1 MNYEQVGHVSKTIL
15 DKLNTRL
22 IDLEEIS
29 RLTLA
34 ALFSGSHVLYE
45 GVPGLAKTLLANSL
59 SQTLGLRFSR
69 TQGTVDLLPADLTG
83 GLVYNPTT
91 GKFSTR
97 DGPIFTNILLVDEIN
112 RIPPKTQSALLESM
126 QEHQVT
132 IDGTPRVLP
141 APFFV
146 IATQNP
152 LESEGVFRLP
162 EAQLDRFA
170 ARAMFFYPSEQKEQE
185 IYAAHSLSRKLI
197 PLTPVVEPKDILT
210 IIELVDQVRVSE
222 PVLGYVA
229 AIIRKTRE
237 QESIELGASPRSGLA
252 LIGLAK
258 AYAAMNGRDFV
269 EPDDVKKNVL
279 PALNHRIILT
289 PEAEISGLTPWK
301 VLESLLEQVAVQ
313 I

>member
-1 MNYEQVGHVSKTIL
+1 MNYEQVGNVSKSII
-15 DKLNTRL
+15 DQLNTRL
-22 IDLEEIS
+22 IGLEEIS

-34 ALFSGSHVLYE
+34 ALFSGSHILYE

-59 SQTLGLRFSR
+59 AQTLELRFSR

-97 DGPIFTNILLVDEIN
+97 EGPIYTNILLVDEIN

-132 IDGTPRVLP
+132 IDGTPRALP

-170 ARAMFFYPSEQKEQE
+170 ARAIFSYPSEQREQE
-185 IYAAHSLSRKLI
+185 IYTTHSLSRKLV
-197 PLTPVVEPKDILT
+197 PLTAAVEPKDVMT
-210 IIELVDQVRVSE
+210 IIELVDQVQASE
-222 PVLGYVA
+222 PVLEYVA

-237 QESIELGASPRSGLA
+237 QESVELGASPRAGLA

-269 EPDDVKKNVL
+269 EPDDVKMNVL

-301 VLESLLEQVAVQ
+301 ALESLLEQVAVR